1 MKLVDFLKIALI
13 GLKTNKIRSFLTM
26 LGIIIGIASVILMLS
41 LGTGAHNLIIGQ
53 IVSLGSNN
61 IFIEPGAWSGKMEK
75 GTMMQSILEEFD
87 IKTLTLADAEA
98 IGREP
103 TVEMVAP
110 FVSGVGRMVYKNTS
124 KKITF
129 MGTTEAA
136 AKITD
141 SEIILGRAIKET
153 DVKSMARVIVLG
165 YDVAE
170 DLFGQ
175 ENPLG
180 KTVRIKKTN
189 FKVIGVRER
198 QGTQVFMNLDGY
210 VYVPITTAQKLLLG
224 VNHIRQI
231 IVKAKSADVIDEAI
245 YNIRLLLRERH
256 NIYNP
261 EGDPSKDDF
270 KIMSQEET
278 AEMLG
283 TVTSILTVLLS
294 SIAAI
299 ALIVGG
305 IGIMNIMLVSVT
317 ERTREVGLRKAVGAR
332 KKDILC
338 QFLVEAIVLTVFGGI
353 IGIILGVI
361 FSYLSSIIISATIGL
376 KWGFVVP
383 LNAVAVAFG
392 VSSIIGLVFG
402 IYPAHKAA
410 ELSPIAALR
419 YE

>member
-1 MKLVDFLKIALI
+1 MKFINFLKIAI
-13 GLKTNKIRSFLTM
+13 TGLKTNKVRSFLTM

-61 IFIEPGAWSGKMEK
+61 IFIEPGAWSEKMEQGK
-75 GTMMQSILEEFD
+75 MMQSMLEEFD
-87 IKTLTLADAEA
+87 IKTLTLDDAKA
-98 IGREP
+98 IAKEP

-110 FVSGVGRMVYKNTS
+110 FTLGVERAVYKNTS

-129 MGTTEAA
+129 TGCTETA

-141 SEIILGRAIKET
+141 SEIILGRAISDA
-153 DVKSMARVIVLG
+153 DVKSMARVTVLG
-165 YDVAE
+165 YEIAQ
-170 DLFGQ
+170 DLFGE

-180 KTVRIKKTN
+180 KTIRIKKTN
-189 FKVIGVRER
+189 FKVIGVREQ
-198 QGTQVFMNLDGY
+198 QGTQAFMNLDAY
-210 VYVPITTAQKLLLG
+210 VYIPITTTQKLLLG
-224 VNHIRQI
+224 ISHIRQV
-231 IVKAKSADVIDEAI
+231 IVKAKNADVVDEAV

-261 EGDPSKDDF
+261 EGDPGKDDF

-332 KKDILC
+332 KKDILY

-353 IGIILGVI
+353 IGIILGIVL
-361 FSYLSSIIISATIGL
+361 SYLSGIVISSMIGL
-376 KWGFVVP
+376 EWGFIVP
-383 LNAVAVAFG
+383 LDAIALAFG
-392 VSSIIGLVFG
+392 VSSAIGLVFG
-402 IYPAHKAA
+402 IYPAHKASQ
-410 ELSPIAALR
+410 LSPIDALR